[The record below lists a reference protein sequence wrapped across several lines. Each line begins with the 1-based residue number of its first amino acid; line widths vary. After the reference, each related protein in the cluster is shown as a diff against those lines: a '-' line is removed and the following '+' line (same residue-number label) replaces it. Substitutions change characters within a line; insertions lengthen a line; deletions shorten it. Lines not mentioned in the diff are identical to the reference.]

1 MIELICQQCGKSFS
15 ALPSEAK
22 RGRKFCSPDCAAT
35 HRGISQRIIQE
46 LICQYCGKLFVVR
59 PSIAKAGRQFCSLD
73 CAYNFRKGKHLSSE
87 HREHIAK
94 GRLGKRHTEAT
105 KAKESIT
112 VKAKFSNPVNH
123 PWYGKHLSEEH
134 KRAISK
140 ANHGKRHTMEWGQR
154 MSEIRQMLWQ
164 DPRYVAKVMASRC
177 VKPTK
182 PEKELGNI
190 LGAYFPQYK
199 YNGDGSLGVTL
210 AGMIPDFVNT
220 NGKKEVIELFGDYYH
235 CSKMTKGDWRR
246 TELGRIM
253 AYSSLGY
260 RCLVIWEHELKEL
273 GEKGIT
279 MKIRNFHGRK
289 HARTAN
295 P

>member
-1 MIELICQQCGKSFS
+1 MAKLNCRQCGEEFYAS
-15 ALPSEAK
+15 
-22 RGRKFCSPDCAAT
+22 
-35 HRGISQRIIQE
+35 
-46 LICQYCGKLFVVR
+46 
-59 PSIAKAGRQFCSLD
+59 PSIGRQFCSLA
-73 CAYNFRKGKHLSSE
+73 CAYNFRIGKHLSRE

-112 VKAKFSNPVNH
+112 VKAKFSNPANH

-134 KRAISK
+134 KKKISI
-140 ANHGKRHTMEWGQR
+140 ANTGRKHSEDVIKRRSQSSKR
-154 MSEIRQMLWQ
+154 LWE
-164 DPRYVAKVMASRC
+164 DPKYIAKVMASRGI
-177 VKPTK
+177 KPTK

-190 LGAYFPQYK
+190 LDTYFPQYK

-210 AGMIPDFVNT
+210 AGMIPDFVNI

-235 CSKMTKGDWRR
+235 CSKMVDDDWRR

-253 AYSSLGY
+253 AYNSLGY
-260 RCLVIWEHELKEL
+260 RCLIIWEHELKEL
-273 GEKGIT
+273 AEKGIV
-279 MKIRNFHGRK
+279 MKIRNFHRRK
-289 HARTAN
+289 HARTTN